1 MTKPLRIL
9 LIEDSERDAALLTL
23 YLRRGGYEPTIAR
36 VETASAMRTQL
47 ESAEWDV
54 VISDFNLPVFSAHA
68 ALETLRE
75 SGRRIPFIVVSG
87 EMSEPIVS
95 ALTKAGADAYL
106 AKYELK
112 KIVPAIERAIE
123 VGGR

>member
-1 MTKPLRIL
+1 
-9 LIEDSERDAALLTL
+9 
-23 YLRRGGYEPTIAR
+23 
-36 VETASAMRTQL
+36 MRTQL

-54 VISDFNLPVFSAHA
+54 VISDFNLPAFSAHA

-123 VGGR
+123 VRGR